1 MAGWASAPLNRRRMA
16 EPVLPRVLLV
26 DDDPD
31 LARLVQH
38 VLQAHGYEPAVHVT
52 TGREALLSLNGIDIV
67 LLDQQLPDTSGLE
80 VLDAIRTRPTP
91 PAVILV
97 TGHGNESLVAAALR
111 RGADDYLAKD
121 AALTELLPQILE
133 RVRRGRELRKALAA
147 AEEDLV
153 RAERLAAVGEMTV
166 TLHHEINNPL
176 MAAFADVELL
186 LADLEGPPENLRQ
199 GLEDIRQALR
209 RIRDIVQR
217 IGKLREIRSKDY
229 LRGVRM
235 LDLERRDREPSMVQ
249 RGTAL
254 LHLPDEDLMR
264 IVSLLLR
271 GAGFEVQRCPTISQ
285 LQESATRIGVTAVLI
300 AGGATSPGTH
310 PLSGF
315 VAPAERE
322 YLLIALVA
330 GEGAGAVAAGADHVV
345 HLPFDPGTFTA
356 EILALRRQS
365 SGRLSTHPTALDL
378 DQE

>member
-1 MAGWASAPLNRRRMA
+1 MA
-16 EPVLPRVLLV
+16 EPHLPRVLLV

-31 LARLVQH
+31 LGRLIQH
-38 VLQAHGYEPAVHVT
+38 VLEANGYEPAVQVT
-52 TGREALLSLNGIDIV
+52 TGREALASLGGIDIV
-67 LLDQQLPDTSGLE
+67 LLDQQLPDTSGLD
-80 VLDAIRTRPTP
+80 VLDAIRTRPEP

-147 AEEDLV
+147 AEQDLV

-186 LADLEGPPENLRQ
+186 LADLTAPPENLRQ

-217 IGKLREIRSKDY
+217 IGKLREARSKDY
-229 LRGVRM
+229 LRGIRM
-235 LDLERRDREPSMVQ
+235 LDLERRDREPSAVQ

-254 LHLPDEDLMR
+254 LHVPDGDLAR
-264 IVSLLLR
+264 IASLLLR
-271 GAGFEVQRCPTISQ
+271 GAGFQVERCQTTPE
-285 LQESATRIGVTAVLI
+285 LQQSAARLGVTVVLI
-300 AGGATSPGTH
+300 AGGASSPGAH
-310 PLSGF
+310 PLGGF
-315 VAPAERE
+315 MARKDRD
-322 YLLIALVA
+322 YLIVALVA
-330 GEGAGAVAAGADHVV
+330 GDGAAAIAAGADHVI

-356 EILALRRQS
+356 EILALR
-365 SGRLSTHPTALDL
+365 P
-378 DQE
+378 

>member
-1 MAGWASAPLNRRRMA
+1 MA
-16 EPVLPRVLLV
+16 ESTPPRVLLV

-31 LARLVQH
+31 LVRLIQH
-38 VLQAHGYEPAVHVT
+38 VLKAHGYEPARQVS
-52 TGREALLSLNGIDIV
+52 TGREALASLDGIDIV
-67 LLDQQLPDTSGLE
+67 LLDQQLPDTSGLD
-80 VLDAIRTRPTP
+80 VLDAIRTGAAP
-91 PAVILV
+91 PAVVMV

-121 AALTELLPQILE
+121 AALTDLLPEILE

-186 LADLEGPPENLRQ
+186 LADLGGSPENLRQ

-217 IGKLREIRSKDY
+217 IGKLREVRSKDY

-235 LDLERRDREPSMVQ
+235 LDLDKKDRETSVLQ

-254 LHLPDEDLMR
+254 VLLPDEDLTR

-271 GAGFEVQRCPTISQ
+271 GAGFQVERCMSVSD
-285 LQESATRIGVTAVLI
+285 LQKSAERIGVVVVLI
-300 AGGATSPGTH
+300 AGGASTPGAH
-310 PLSGF
+310 PLGGF
-315 VAPAERE
+315 LAQENRE
-322 YLLIALVA
+322 YLLVALVA
-330 GEGAGAVAAGADHVV
+330 GDGAAALSAGADHVV
-345 HLPFDPGTFTA
+345 RLPFDPGTFTA
-356 EILALRRQS
+356 EIVR
-365 SGRLSTHPTALDL
+365 RLSPASPADTPFPAV
-378 DQE
+378 

>member
-1 MAGWASAPLNRRRMA
+1 MA
-16 EPVLPRVLLV
+16 ESTLPRVLLV

-31 LARLVQH
+31 LGRLVQH
-38 VLQAHGYEPAVHVT
+38 LLKAHGYDPARQVP
-52 TGREALLSLNGIDIV
+52 TGREALAALDGIDIV

-80 VLDAIRTRPTP
+80 VLDAIRTRASP
-91 PAVILV
+91 PAVVMV
-97 TGHGNESLVAAALR
+97 TGHGNESLVAVALR

-147 AEEDLV
+147 AEQDLV

-186 LADLEGPPENLRQ
+186 LADLGGPPETLRQ

-217 IGKLREIRSKDY
+217 IGALREVRSKDY
-229 LRGVRM
+229 MRGVRM
-235 LDLERRDREPSMVQ
+235 LDLERKDREIPVLQ

-254 LHLPDEDLMR
+254 VHLPDEDLAR

-271 GAGFEVQRCPTISQ
+271 DAGFQVERCLSIAE
-285 LQESATRIGVTAVLI
+285 LQQSAPRLGVAVVLI
-300 AGGATSPGTH
+300 AGGASSPGAH
-310 PLSGF
+310 PLGGF
-315 VAPAERE
+315 VAEGNRE
-322 YLLIALVA
+322 YLLVALVA
-330 GEGAGAVAAGADHVV
+330 GDGAAAMAAGADHVV

-356 EILALRRQS
+356 EIMR
-365 SGRLSTHPTALDL
+365 RLSPAWPADMPSRAT
-378 DQE
+378 

>member
-1 MAGWASAPLNRRRMA
+1 MS

-31 LARLVQH
+31 LGRLIQH
-38 VLQAHGYEPAVHVT
+38 VLQANGYEPAVQVA
-52 TGREALLSLNGIDIV
+52 TGREALGSLAGIDIV
-67 LLDQQLPDTSGLE
+67 LLDQQLPDTSGLD
-80 VLDAIRTRPTP
+80 VLDAIRTQPAP
-91 PAVILV
+91 PAVVLV

-121 AALTELLPQILE
+121 AALTDLLPQILE

-147 AEEDLV
+147 AEQDLV

-186 LADLEGPPENLRQ
+186 LADVNGPPETLRQ

-217 IGKLREIRSKDY
+217 IGKLREVRSKDY

-235 LDLERRDREPSMVQ
+235 LDLERKDQEISVVQ

-254 LHLPDEDLMR
+254 VHVPDEDLAR
-264 IVSLLLR
+264 IISLLLR
-271 GAGFEVQRCPTISQ
+271 GAGFEVERCSGIGE
-285 LQESATRIGVTAVLI
+285 LQASAGRIGVSVVVI
-300 AGGATSPGTH
+300 AGGASTPGAH
-310 PLSGF
+310 PLGGF
-315 VAPAERE
+315 VSSKDRE
-322 YLLIALVA
+322 YLLVALVA
-330 GEGAGAVAAGADHVV
+330 GESGAAVAAGADHVV

-356 EILALRRQS
+356 DIVRW
-365 SGRLSTHPTALDL
+365 LSHTPG
-378 DQE
+378 